1 MPLHSA
7 VLDTCRTGS
16 ASATAWAPYF
26 LLAVLRRRGRRRCDG
41 SFQVAGWP
49 RILAARWAKDLPN
62 PIRRSAVAS
71 LSAEFQLRLS
81 LWPVPAYARWLRF
94 AEQWLATFIQCPLP
108 PSFCKARFSAR
119 QHPLPP
125 HGLPPG
131 SSPRQL
137 PCRPRPALI
146 PQHLARTRH
155 APEVDALISADLRG
169 SQLQSRPTA
178 TVSSMCGPVLMEAAV
193 MPASIGFELI
203 LATLRCHGANP
214 VHTAKPLDRS
224 KGERERRGRERTA
237 RQEQERERE
246 REARE
251 RERSARQ
258 EQGFTADLALP

>member
-1 MPLHSA
+1 MPVSETGLDSCSSRFDFRIMVPLHSA

-81 LWPVPAYARWLRF
+81 LWPFPAYARWLRF

-125 HGLPPG
+125 HGLNA
-131 SSPRQL
+131 RQL
-137 PCRPRPALI
+137 PRSCFLRAAPLPDSGAASAQLPPRGVACGAQFPAF
-146 PQHLARTRH
+146 R
-155 APEVDALISADLRG
+155 
-169 SQLQSRPTA
+169 
-178 TVSSMCGPVLMEAAV
+178 AV
-193 MPASIGFELI
+193 
-203 LATLRCHGANP
+203 
-214 VHTAKPLDRS
+214 
-224 KGERERRGRERTA
+224 
-237 RQEQERERE
+237 
-246 REARE
+246 
-251 RERSARQ
+251 RSASYS
-258 EQGFTADLALP
+258 

>member
-119 QHPLPP
+119 QHQLPP
-125 HGLPPG
+125 HGLNTRQLPRACFLRAAPLPDSGAASAQLPPARRSLWRAVSSFPRSSLRFVFIAALRSAPPAAPCCPLLRQQFHPAAPPG
-131 SSPRQL
+131 SSR
-137 PCRPRPALI
+137 AA
-146 PQHLARTRH
+146 LAR
-155 APEVDALISADLRG
+155 P
-169 SQLQSRPTA
+169 
-178 TVSSMCGPVLMEAAV
+178 
-193 MPASIGFELI
+193 
-203 LATLRCHGANP
+203 
-214 VHTAKPLDRS
+214 
-224 KGERERRGRERTA
+224 
-237 RQEQERERE
+237 
-246 REARE
+246 
-251 RERSARQ
+251 
-258 EQGFTADLALP
+258 